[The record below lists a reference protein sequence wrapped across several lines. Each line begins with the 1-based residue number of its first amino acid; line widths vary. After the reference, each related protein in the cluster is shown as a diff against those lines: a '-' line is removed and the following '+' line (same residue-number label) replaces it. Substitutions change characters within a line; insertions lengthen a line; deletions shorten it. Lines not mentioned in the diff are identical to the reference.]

1 MPTMAEPQAK
11 RLKRCHD
18 EVDDSASSSTA
29 SSVPRAAYAPRK
41 STVSPRDTK
50 ATLLQHIT
58 HLEEE
63 KTAAQARLEQENR
76 LLKSLLNQ
84 PEKIP
89 AVEEYLARFMA
100 DRNATSYHELWEDME
115 KVRAQNS
122 CLLRGASSVGVAYL
136 QSNQIVFRVRT
147 SALRQ
152 LASTKPS
159 PASGLHRSITEF
171 YAHIRPSSHPSPP
184 AHAALAIATS
194 THASPIYTAS
204 THTTPTHT
212 TPTHAAPVHAIPVE
226 SPCPPRPPCLR
237 FRPTHVQPAA
247 PSIPLMAVFHLS

>member
-29 SSVPRAAYAPRK
+29 SSVPRATYAPRK

-84 PEKIP
+84 RAREDTCCGGVPRTIYGGQERHIVP
-89 AVEEYLARFMA
+89 RAVGGYGE
-100 DRNATSYHELWEDME
+100 SP
-115 KVRAQNS
+115 RAKFVS
-122 CLLRGASSVGVAYL
+122 
-136 QSNQIVFRVRT
+136 
-147 SALRQ
+147 
-152 LASTKPS
+152 LAST
-159 PASGLHRSITEF
+159 
-171 YAHIRPSSHPSPP
+171 
-184 AHAALAIATS
+184 
-194 THASPIYTAS
+194 
-204 THTTPTHT
+204 
-212 TPTHAAPVHAIPVE
+212 
-226 SPCPPRPPCLR
+226 SPCRTSHCNTNPYL
-237 FRPTHVQPAA
+237 TN
-247 PSIPLMAVFHLS
+247 L

>member
-147 SALRQ
+147 SAPRQ
-152 LASTKPS
+152 LASPKSS

-171 YAHIRPSSHPSPP
+171 CAHIRPS
-184 AHAALAIATS
+184 IATS
-194 THASPIYTAS
+194 THTSPI
-204 THTTPTHT
+204 HTSSTHT
-212 TPTHAAPVHAIPVE
+212 TPTHAAPVHAIP
-226 SPCPPRPPCLR
+226 R
-237 FRPTHVQPAA
+237 H
-247 PSIPLMAVFHLS
+247 PSIPLMTVSASSHPS

>member
-18 EVDDSASSSTA
+18 ELDDSASSSTA
-29 SSVPRAAYAPRK
+29 SSVPRATYAPRK

-122 CLLRGASSVGVAYL
+122 CLLRGALSVAVAYL
-136 QSNQIVFRVRT
+136 ESNQISLRVRT
-147 SALRQ
+147 PALRQ
-152 LASTKPS
+152 LASPEPS
-159 PASGLHRSITEF
+159 PASGLHRSITEPC
-171 YAHIRPSSHPSPP
+171 AHVP
-184 AHAALAIATS
+184 ASAV
-194 THASPIYTAS
+194 ASPGRTSPIHTAS
-204 THTTPTHT
+204 THTTPTHAS
-212 TPTHAAPVHAIPVE
+212 PIHAIPVE
-226 SPCPPRPPCLR
+226 PPCPPRNLPDLLSPVSAIITSNQR
-237 FRPTHVQPAA
+237 H
-247 PSIPLMAVFHLS
+247 PSIPLMTVSAPLHPS